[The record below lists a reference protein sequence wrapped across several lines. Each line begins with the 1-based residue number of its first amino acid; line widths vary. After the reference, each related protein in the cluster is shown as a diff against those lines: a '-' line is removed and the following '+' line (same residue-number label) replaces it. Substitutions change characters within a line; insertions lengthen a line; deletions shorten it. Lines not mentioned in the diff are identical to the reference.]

1 MVAKGDTLAF
11 RHQLGRVAV
20 ESSLSAPPAHSP
32 KLEAQTT
39 NSRGEQRM
47 ARNQGK
53 QQEELSV
60 DGLTDVTT
68 ASMYRAI
75 SRAGCHELSRPFSAL
90 WWSGVAAGLAIS
102 MSVLC
107 KGILTALVPE
117 ATWAPA
123 VTNWG
128 YSVGFLLVIMGRL
141 QLFTEN
147 TVTPILPLLSSPSMA
162 RLGQTGRLWLIVL
175 SANMTGTFLA
185 ALLMAHG
192 GVIPPFAM
200 EGVLTVSRHYAKVA
214 PLDHLLWGMPAG
226 FLIASLVWLLPRVEG
241 AGEVLIIALVTYFI
255 GLGGFS
261 HVVAGSTE
269 LFFVVLKGELALG
282 PAIAGGIIPALIGNV
297 IGGTVIF
304 AALTY
309 AQVREEI

>member
-1 MVAKGDTLAF
+1 
-11 RHQLGRVAV
+11 
-20 ESSLSAPPAHSP
+20 
-32 KLEAQTT
+32 
-39 NSRGEQRM
+39 M
-47 ARNQGK
+47 ARELSK
-53 QQEELSV
+53 KQEEQSV
-60 DGLTDVTT
+60 DDLTDVST
-68 ASMYRAI
+68 ALMYSAI
-75 SRAGCHELSRPFSAL
+75 SRAGRHELERPFSAL

-107 KGILTALVPE
+107 KGLLAALVPD

-128 YSVGFLLVIMGRL
+128 YSVGFLLVILGRM

-147 TVTPILPLLSSPSMA
+147 TVTPILPLLAAPSVA
-162 RLGQTGRLWLIVL
+162 RLRQTGRLWLIVL
-175 SANMTGTFLA
+175 SANMVGTFFA

-192 GVIPPFAM
+192 GIIPPFAL
-200 EGVLTVSRHYAKVA
+200 EGVLAISRHYAEVA

-226 FLIASLVWLLPRVEG
+226 FLIASLVWLLPRMES
-241 AGEVLIIALVTYFI
+241 AGEVLMIAVVTYMI

-269 LFFVVLKGELALG
+269 LFVVVLKGELAVST
-282 PAIAGGIIPALIGNV
+282 AIVAGILPALIGNV
-297 IGGTVIF
+297 VGGTVIF
-304 AALTY
+304 AAIAY